1 MHLIPEKKLS
11 KLNEE
16 DKKTVRRL
24 DAWGWFLAGMTH
36 VNFFGWVA
44 GYGLFA
50 ASLAESMYKAPIPL
64 VNKIVV
70 GLIAFFQPW
79 TLWAVHFMPIRVGF
93 DISRDLLLASGLA
106 IASSLIRNGTFFLLD
121 KGNEYV
127 DLIFRDYAEAEDK

>member
-11 KLNEE
+11 KLSE
-16 DKKTVRRL
+16 DDQKTVRRL

-93 DISRDLLLASGLA
+93 DISRNLLLASLSSSSTPRRRISASTLAVSSAGEKGLV
-106 IASSLIRNGTFFLLD
+106 T
-121 KGNEYV
+121 
-127 DLIFRDYAEAEDK
+127 

>member
-11 KLNEE
+11 KLSEE
-16 DKKTVRRL
+16 DQKTVRRL

-70 GLIAFFQPW
+70 GLIAFFSRGPSGPSISCPSA
-79 TLWAVHFMPIRVGF
+79 WALTSAGIC
-93 DISRDLLLASGLA
+93 
-106 IASSLIRNGTFFLLD
+106 FLL
-121 KGNEYV
+121 
-127 DLIFRDYAEAEDK
+127 RASPSPPA